1 MQSPRRSKSQLLSV
15 SIILIVALIITT
27 TTFKPPVD
35 YGIAFRSSVDYIKK
49 NNTITTI
56 SYYSSNRKPPP
67 ESSNNNIIPSSF
79 IVVQKNNIGG
89 RVSGSSLSNRSS
101 SNLTKSAVVV
111 HINRPY
117 HIYTNTKNK
126 NQVANLEHNNGNI
139 NTTSLADDIFNRDIN
154 IALVAPTFT
163 AAAYDDNS
171 FYTFYKLY
179 SNTQIGTNVTSNL
192 NLLSHKITNQDT
204 LRASLVMLKLVDNL
218 KLINPNSHITIL
230 TDADVDNGS
239 LFNNKNHD
247 NNIYDLTI
255 LGHQEYVTQQ
265 EYAWNLFR

>member
-1 MQSPRRSKSQLLSV
+1 MQPPRRSKSQLLSV

-192 NLLSHKITNQDT
+192 NLLSHKIT
-204 LRASLVMLKLVDNL
+204 L
-218 KLINPNSHITIL
+218 KLINSNSHITIL